1 MASATILLPSAD
13 QLHGQAAFA
22 DTLAL
27 AAQLADAL
35 HILTQ
40 CKARNVPLS
49 NEFLA
54 YVGDLTDEIEALRS
68 CHLIACA

>member
-1 MASATILLPSAD
+1 MASAILLPSSD

-22 DTLAL
+22 DMLAL

-54 YVGDLTDEIEALRS
+54 YVDDLTEEIEALQP
-68 CHLIACA
+68 CKMIACA